1 MQQREHAIVIGGSL
15 GGLCAAS
22 ALAPHFRRVTVV
34 ERDALPTDASLR
46 AGAPQARHVH
56 VLLVRGRRE
65 LDTLFPGF
73 ERDLLAAGAVE
84 LDFGMSF
91 ATLRAHGWQQRRP
104 FDITGLFQSRALL
117 ESVVRRLAR
126 RIPNLELRDG
136 VEVLGLVGDDARPAR
151 VVRGVRV
158 QARSG
163 GDAAEE
169 IVGDLVVDTSGRGS
183 KNADW
188 LGALGLA
195 APDEVVV
202 DSDSAYATR
211 WYQAPPRERL
221 PRHWWWQGIWID
233 PELPD
238 GRVAGVLSPVED
250 GRWIVT
256 LGGIEGRY
264 PPTDEAGF
272 VAFLRTLRS
281 PLIADA
287 VELAEPLTP
296 VYGHRAMANRFRHFE
311 RWKERLDGF
320 VALGDAV
327 CAFNP
332 VYGQGMTAAA
342 VSARRLGDW
351 VADARGGAL
360 DPRRYFKAQARFLS
374 EVWTLATGADFRFPK
389 TTGPRPPFAGVA
401 NGYLDLLLLASEEDD
416 LVRAAMRD
424 VIHLLDSPTAIF
436 RPRVVG
442 HVLRH
447 AFLRRR
453 AAAAAADEPQPVPD
467 VPPA

>member
-1 MQQREHAIVIGGSL
+1 MQQREHAIVIGGSFA
-15 GGLCAAS
+15 GLCAAS
-22 ALAPHFRRVTVV
+22 ALAPHYRRVTVI
-34 ERDALPTDASLR
+34 ERDALPEDARLR

-65 LDTLFPGF
+65 LERLFPGF
-73 ERDLLAAGAVE
+73 ERELLAAGAVE

-91 ATLRAHGWQQRRP
+91 ATLRVHGWQQRRP

-117 ESVVRRLAR
+117 ESIVRRLAR
-126 RIPNLELRDG
+126 RIPNLEVRDG
-136 VEVLGLVGDDARPAR
+136 VEVLGLVGDDARPSR
-151 VVRGVRV
+151 IVRGVRV
-158 QARSG
+158 QGRSG

-169 IVGDLVVDTSGRGS
+169 LPADLVVDTSGRGS
-183 KNADW
+183 KIADW
-188 LGALGLA
+188 LDALGLA
-195 APDEVVV
+195 APEEVVV

-211 WYQAPPRERL
+211 WYQAPAPERL
-221 PRHWWWQGIWID
+221 PRAWWWKGIWID

-256 LGGIEGRY
+256 LGGIEGHY
-264 PPTDEAGF
+264 PPTDEDGF

-287 VELAEPLTP
+287 VALAEPLTP

-311 RWKERLDGF
+311 RWRARLDGF

-332 VYGQGMTAAA
+332 VYGQGMTVAA
-342 VSARRLGDW
+342 VSAVQLGDW

-360 DPRRYFKAQARFLS
+360 DPRRYFKTQARFLS
-374 EVWTLATGADFRFPK
+374 DVWTLATGADFRFPK

-401 NGYLDLLLLASEEDD
+401 NGYLDLLILAAEEDD
-416 LVRAAMRD
+416 VVRAAMRD

-447 AFLRRR
+447 ALRRKR
-453 AAAAAADEPQPVPD
+453 LASAQALPVPAI
-467 VPPA
+467 PPA

>member
-15 GGLCAAS
+15 AGLCAAS

-34 ERDALPTDASLR
+34 ERDALPSGALLR

-65 LDTLFPGF
+65 LERLFPGF
-73 ERDLLAAGAVE
+73 ERDLLGAGAVE
-84 LDFGMSF
+84 LDFGLSF
-91 ATLRAHGWQQRRP
+91 ASLRANGWQQRRP

-117 ESVVRRLAR
+117 ESIVRTLAR
-126 RIPNLELRDG
+126 KIPNLELRDDTA
-136 VEVLGLVGDDARPAR
+136 VLGLLGDDARPSR
-151 VVRGVRV
+151 RVRGVCV
-158 QARSG
+158 QRRSG
-163 GDAAEE
+163 SDAPEE
-169 IVGDLVVDTSGRGS
+169 LLADLVVDTSGRGS
-183 KNADW
+183 KIADW

-195 APDEVVV
+195 APEEIVV

-211 WYQAPPRERL
+211 WYQAPPADRL
-221 PRHWWWQGIWID
+221 PRAWWWKGVWID
-233 PELPD
+233 PDLPD

-256 LGGIEGRY
+256 LGGIEGHY
-264 PPTDEAGF
+264 PPTDEDGF

-287 VELAEPLTP
+287 VALAEPLTP

-311 RWKERLDGF
+311 RWRERLDGF
-320 VALGDAV
+320 VAMGDAV

-342 VSARRLGDW
+342 VSARQLGDW
-351 VADARGGAL
+351 VADARDGAL
-360 DPRRYFKAQARFLS
+360 DPRRYFKTQARFLS

-401 NGYLDLLLLASEEDD
+401 NGYLDMLILAAEDD
-416 LVRAAMRD
+416 DVVRAAMRD
-424 VIHLLDSPTAIF
+424 VIHLLDSPTAIL

-447 AFLRRR
+447 AFRHRRR
-453 AAAAAADEPQPVPD
+453 ATSVAAAPD
-467 VPPA
+467 PAIPPA

>member
-1 MQQREHAIVIGGSL
+1 MSQREHAVVIGGSL
-15 GGLCAAS
+15 AGLCAAS
-22 ALAPHFRRVTVV
+22 ALARHFRRVTVL
-34 ERDALPTDASLR
+34 ERDALPEDARLR

-56 VLLVRGRRE
+56 VLLTRGRRE
-65 LDTLFPGF
+65 LDALFPGF
-73 ERDLLAAGAVE
+73 ERSLLDAGAVE

-91 ATLRAHGWQQRRP
+91 ASLRAHGWQRRKP

-126 RIPNLELRDG
+126 TIANVELRDG
-136 VEVLGLVGDDARPAR
+136 VEVLELLSDAQPAR
-151 VVRGVRV
+151 RVRGVLV
-158 QARSG
+158 QPRNGSG
-163 GDAAEE
+163 APERIDA
-169 IVGDLVVDTSGRGS
+169 DLVVDTSGRGS
-183 KNADW
+183 KIEDW
-188 LGALGLA
+188 LAKIGTP
-195 APDEVVV
+195 APEEIVV

-211 WYQAPPRERL
+211 WYRAPSADRL
-221 PRHWWWQGIWID
+221 PRAWWWKGIWID

-256 LGGIEGRY
+256 LGGIEGHY
-264 PPTDEAGF
+264 PPTDEQGF
-272 VAFLRTLRS
+272 VDFLGRLRS

-287 VELAEPLTP
+287 VKLAEPLTP

-311 RWKERLDGF
+311 RWRARLDGF

-342 VSARRLGDW
+342 VCAQLLGDW
-351 VADARGGAL
+351 VADAGPGGTL
-360 DPRRYFKAQARFLS
+360 DPRRYFKAQARFLT

-389 TTGPRPPFAGVA
+389 TTGPRPRFAGLA
-401 NGYLDLLLLASEEDD
+401 NGYLDLLLLASEEDQV
-416 LVRAAMRD
+416 VRVAMRD

-436 RPRVVG
+436 RPNVIG
-442 HVLRH
+442 HVLKH
-447 AFLRRR
+447 ALQRRR
-453 AAAAAADEPQPVPD
+453 AAAAAVGTTAVPEM
-467 VPPA
+467 PPA

>member
-1 MQQREHAIVIGGSL
+1 MTQREHAVVIGGSL
-15 GGLCAAS
+15 AGLCAAS
-22 ALAPHFRRVTVV
+22 ALARHFRRVTVL
-34 ERDALPTDASLR
+34 ERDALPEDASLR

-65 LDTLFPGF
+65 LEALFPGF
-73 ERDLLAAGAVE
+73 ERQLLDAGAVE

-91 ATLRAHGWQQRRP
+91 ASLRPHGWQRRQP

-117 ESVVRRLAR
+117 ESIVRRLAR
-126 RIPNLELRDG
+126 KIPNLELRDG
-136 VEVLGLVGDDARPAR
+136 VEVLELLGANGVMPAR
-151 VVRGVRV
+151 RVSGVRI
-158 QARSG
+158 QPRDG
-163 GDAAEE
+163 GGAAES
-169 IVGDLVVDTSGRGS
+169 IDADLVVDTSGRGS
-183 KNADW
+183 KAPDW
-188 LGALGLA
+188 LARLGLRT
-195 APDEVVV
+195 PDEVVV

-211 WYQAPPRERL
+211 WYKAPPRDRL
-221 PRHWWWQGIWID
+221 PRAWWWQGIWID

-250 GRWIVT
+250 DRWIVT
-256 LGGIEGRY
+256 LGGIEGHY
-264 PPTDEAGF
+264 PPTDEEGF

-287 VELAEPLTP
+287 VALAEPLTP

-342 VSARRLGDW
+342 VSANLLGDW
-351 VADARGGAL
+351 VAAAGADGAL

-389 TTGPRPPFAGVA
+389 TTGPRPPFAAVA
-401 NGYLDLLLLASEEDD
+401 NGYLDLLVLASEDD
-416 LVRAAMRD
+416 QVVRAAMRD

-447 AFLRRR
+447 AMQRRR
-453 AAAAAADEPQPVPD
+453 AAAAIGTQVVPEM
-467 VPPA
+467 PPA

>member
-15 GGLCAAS
+15 AGLCAAS

-34 ERDALPTDASLR
+34 ERDALPSDARLR

-65 LDTLFPGF
+65 LERLFPGF
-73 ERDLLAAGAVE
+73 EHDLLAAGAVE
-84 LDFGMSF
+84 LDFGLSF
-91 ATLRAHGWQQRRP
+91 ATLRPHGWQQRRP

-117 ESVVRRLAR
+117 ESIVRTLAR
-126 RIPNLELRDG
+126 KIRNLEVRDDT
-136 VEVLGLVGDDARPAR
+136 EVLGLLADDARPAR
-151 VVRGVRV
+151 RVRGVRV
-158 QARSG
+158 QGRSG
-163 GDAAEE
+163 SGAAEE
-169 IVGDLVVDTSGRGS
+169 LHADLVVDTSGRGS
-183 KNADW
+183 KIADW
-188 LGALGLA
+188 LGALGLT
-195 APDEVVV
+195 APEEIVV

-211 WYQAPPRERL
+211 WYQAPPADRL
-221 PRHWWWQGIWID
+221 PRSWWWKGIWID

-256 LGGIEGRY
+256 LGGIEGHY
-264 PPTDEAGF
+264 PPTDEDGF

-287 VELAEPLTP
+287 VALAEPLTP

-311 RWKERLDGF
+311 RWRERLDGF
-320 VALGDAV
+320 VAMGDAV

-342 VSARRLGDW
+342 VSARQLGDW
-351 VADARGGAL
+351 VADARDGAL
-360 DPRRYFKAQARFLS
+360 DPRRYFKTQARFLS

-401 NGYLDLLLLASEEDD
+401 NGYLDLLILAAEDD
-416 LVRAAMRD
+416 DVVRAAMRD

-447 AFLRRR
+447 ALRRR
-453 AAAAAADEPQPVPD
+453 GSATAAAAPLPAI
-467 VPPA
+467 PPA

>member
-1 MQQREHAIVIGGSL
+1 MTQREHAIVIGGSL

-22 ALAPHFRRVTVV
+22 ALARHFAKVTVL
-34 ERDALPTDASLR
+34 ERDALPEDARLR

-65 LDTLFPGF
+65 LEALFPGF
-73 ERDLLAAGAVE
+73 ERRLLDAGAVE

-91 ATLRAHGWQQRRP
+91 AVLRAHGWQQRKP

-117 ESVVRRLAR
+117 ESIVRGLAR
-126 RIPNLELRDG
+126 EIANVTLRDG
-136 VEVLGLVGDDARPAR
+136 VEVLGLVGDDAPRAR
-151 VVRGVRV
+151 RVRGVRI

-163 GDAAEE
+163 HDAAEE
-169 IVGDLVVDTSGRGS
+169 LHADLVVDTTGRGS
-183 KNADW
+183 KVADW
-188 LGALGLA
+188 LGDLGLT

-211 WYQAPPRERL
+211 WYQAPPRDRL
-221 PRHWWWQGIWID
+221 PRDWWWKGIWID
-233 PELPD
+233 PGLPD
-238 GRVAGVLSPVED
+238 GRVAGVLSPVEGD
-250 GRWIVT
+250 RWIVT
-256 LGGIEGRY
+256 LGGIEGHY
-264 PPTDEAGF
+264 PPTDDRGF
-272 VAFLRTLRS
+272 VEFLSRLRS

-287 VELAEPLTP
+287 VALAEPLTP

-311 RWKERLDGF
+311 RWREWLDGF

-342 VSARRLGDW
+342 VAAHLLGDW
-351 VADARGGAL
+351 VAAAGRDGAL
-360 DPRRYFKAQARFLS
+360 DPRRYFKAQARFLT
-374 EVWTLATGADFRFPK
+374 EVWTLATGADFRFPN
-389 TTGPRPPFAGVA
+389 TTGPRPPFASLA
-401 NGYLDLLLLASEEDD
+401 NGYLDLLILAAEEDPV
-416 LVRAAMRD
+416 VRDSMRD

-442 HVLRH
+442 HVLTH
-447 AFLRRR
+447 ALRTRRR
-453 AAAAAADEPQPVPD
+453 GTMPALATVPAT
-467 VPPA
+467 PPA